1 MRQNINPLTTKVPH
15 QVETSQ
21 LTGFYM
27 MGNISVIGL
36 KTGPSKTS
44 GIQLLFQQTISLQIF
59 ERLYSTNF
67 TWSIFE
73 NFFPNVLLS
82 FFPEI
87 NSYLVGNTLR
97 ELKIKKRKMPI
108 NVDLCSFFLT
118 FDISYLLDNLTNN
131 RVNQKISR
139 ISQNVTA

>member
-1 MRQNINPLTTKVPH
+1 
-15 QVETSQ
+15 
-21 LTGFYM
+21 M

-36 KTGPSKTS
+36 KTGPSETS

-59 ERLYSTNF
+59 ERLYSTNV

-82 FFPEI
+82 FFPDI
-87 NSYLVGNTLR
+87 NSYLVGNTLW

-108 NVDLCSFFLT
+108 NVDLFSLFLT
-118 FDISYLLDNLTNN
+118 FNIS
-131 RVNQKISR
+131 
-139 ISQNVTA
+139 

>member
-27 MGNISVIGL
+27 MGNIRVIGL

-87 NSYLVGNTLR
+87 NSYLVGNTL
-97 ELKIKKRKMPI
+97 
-108 NVDLCSFFLT
+108 
-118 FDISYLLDNLTNN
+118 
-131 RVNQKISR
+131 
-139 ISQNVTA
+139 